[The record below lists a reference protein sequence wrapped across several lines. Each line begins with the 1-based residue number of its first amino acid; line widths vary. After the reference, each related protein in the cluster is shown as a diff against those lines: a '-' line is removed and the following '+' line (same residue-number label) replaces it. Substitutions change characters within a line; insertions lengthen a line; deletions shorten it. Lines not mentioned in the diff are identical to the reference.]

1 MQRTTDLTRRMG
13 RRSSQQKGAAPIE
26 AGRIMNGQQCT
37 AAYIAELSKE
47 LAAMASGAKFANLA
61 QLLSRAQLEA
71 ELWSGQCR

>member
-1 MQRTTDLTRRMG
+1 MQSTTGLPRRIG
-13 RRSSQQKGAAPIE
+13 RGSRQQKCAARDE
-26 AGRIMNGQQCT
+26 AGPIMDGQQCT

-47 LAAMASGAKFANLA
+47 LAAMASGARFANLA